1 MTQKFIGIIPA
12 RYAST
17 RFPGKPLA
25 DLGGKTM
32 IERVYTRVASV
43 MDNVA
48 VATDDER
55 ILKAV
60 EAFGGRAVMTS
71 AEHRSGT
78 DRCREAARLL
88 GNDADVV
95 VNIQGDEPFI
105 APSQL
110 KSLIDSFS
118 DPTVQIASLARPF
131 DPARGFEAL
140 FDPNTPKVVMDN
152 DMNALY
158 FSRSI
163 IPYVRNYKWEEWLD
177 HAKFFT
183 HVGLYGYRRETL
195 DKISSLP
202 QSSLELAE
210 SLEQLRWLQAGYKIR
225 MSLTEEP
232 TIGIDTPAD
241 LEAARQL
248 PPPTYPFGHMSMP
261 VQTVE
266 TLPNGLTM
274 HYFRGGDQPICS
286 LSVIFPGGAAEH
298 DEAAGRMAVNL
309 LTEGTASHSAD
320 QLAEII
326 DFNGAKLGGVHM
338 RHHTDIRLVALE
350 HRIKDMLPVIAEI
363 IAEPTF
369 DTKRLQVAKI
379 KAINELHGCF
389 RGCFR

>member
-1 MTQKFIGIIPA
+1 MAQKFIGIIPA

-71 AEHRSGT
+71 TEHRSGT

-110 KSLIDSFS
+110 ISLMDSFS
-118 DPTVQIASLARPF
+118 DPKVRIASLARPF

-163 IPYVRNYKWEEWLD
+163 IPYVRNHKWEEWLG
-177 HAKFFT
+177 HAKFYT

-195 DKISSLP
+195 EEISALP

-248 PPPTYPFGHMSMP
+248 
-261 VQTVE
+261 
-266 TLPNGLTM
+266 L
-274 HYFRGGDQPICS
+274 
-286 LSVIFPGGAAEH
+286 AK
-298 DEAAGRMAVNL
+298 
-309 LTEGTASHSAD
+309 TE
-320 QLAEII
+320 L
-326 DFNGAKLGGVHM
+326 
-338 RHHTDIRLVALE
+338 
-350 HRIKDMLPVIAEI
+350 
-363 IAEPTF
+363 
-369 DTKRLQVAKI
+369 
-379 KAINELHGCF
+379 
-389 RGCFR
+389 